1 MGSGD
6 SVTSIE
12 LLVGFE
18 ATRRDVDV
26 MFLALNSV
34 LIFAV
39 GCIVLF
45 VSVVVMLCG
54 SVMLALL
61 GAWI

>member
-6 SVTSIE
+6 SVTPVE

-34 LIFAV
+34 LISAV
-39 GCIVLF
+39 VCIVLF

-54 SVMLALL
+54 SVVLA
-61 GAWI
+61 